1 MKITFLVQTISLVIV
16 SALVTGCASTP
27 VASNAAPQTVF
38 QQPIEKVQRAAVD
51 ALVVTGFDIT
61 RQTPAYVEGFRPRK
75 LGLVVGSG
83 GETVGV
89 WLTEQGP
96 NKTKVR
102 VDTAKSFVGIVGQ
115 KTWDI
120 EIFNEMSK
128 SLTEELAESG
138 NGSR

>member
-1 MKITFLVQTISLVIV
+1 MRIIFLVQTISLVIA

-27 VASNAAPQTVF
+27 VASNASPHTVF
-38 QQPIEKVQRAAVD
+38 PQPIEKVQKAAVD

-61 RQTPAYVEGFRPRK
+61 KQRPVYVEGFRPRK
-75 LGLVVGSG
+75 FGFVVGSG

-89 WLTEQGP
+89 WLTEQGA
-96 NKTKVR
+96 NKTKVK

-115 KTWDI
+115 KNWDI

-128 SLTEELAESG
+128 SLTEELAENG
-138 NGSR
+138 NGNR